1 MTNMRVRILT
11 VSGFLIAALT
21 RAPMAPPS
29 ALAARG
35 AQAAATTAAAVSS
48 TRPHVEVLASDRFG
62 GRAAGSDGT
71 KLAADYLTQQL
82 KRLGARPLPGQKDFR
97 FPFQFTGGVK
107 DGGSAVALNGAN
119 GEPQR
124 WSGAD
129 MVQGLSFSDTG
140 QVTGQVVFA
149 GYGLV
154 VPASGAFSY
163 DSYGALNVKDKI
175 VVVLRYYPEDAD
187 EHIKTVLAH
196 YSGLRYKALAARER
210 GAKALVV
217 ITGPRSPNAGAV
229 VPMTFDAAV
238 AGSGIVAASVGGAVA
253 DALFKPA
260 SGRSLDAVQQALD
273 TGNPHV
279 AGFEIPG
286 VELALDVKVNRE
298 RQTDHNLVAYLPP
311 QHSGSPAVAKPYV
324 ILGAHYD
331 HLGHGGHGS
340 SLARREEMGSIH
352 HGADD
357 NASGVAAVLAA
368 GAQLAGMK
376 RDRGIVLAFWSG
388 EELGL
393 LGSADF
399 TRGPPVPIDQVAAYV
414 NLDMVGRMRDNK
426 LAVQAA
432 GTSSAWPRLI
442 EQTNVPVGFDIQLQN
457 DPNLP
462 TDVASFNAA
471 SVPSLSLFTGSH
483 ADYHRPTDVA
493 SAINYPDLDRVA
505 RFTTLLAQKVANLP
519 QPPDFVKVQ
528 RTTEEGGG
536 DRAALRVFTGTIP
549 DYTSEVQG
557 LRLSGVI
564 DGGPAAKAGLQ
575 EGDVIVE
582 FAGRKVANIYDYMYA
597 LEGVKI
603 GVPVKVVYLRGGQ
616 SVEVTLTPEAR
627 K

>member
-1 MTNMRVRILT
+1 MTTLRVRPSILT
-11 VSGFLIAALT
+11 VSLVLIAALT
-21 RAPMAPPS
+21 RGPMGP
-29 ALAARG
+29 LLVQAR
-35 AQAAATTAAAVSS
+35 AQTAGAAAVSA
-48 TRPHVEVLASDRFG
+48 TRAQVEALASDRFD
-62 GRAAGSDGT
+62 GRAAGSEGT
-71 KLAADYLTQQL
+71 KLAADYLIEQL
-82 KRLGARPLPGQKDFR
+82 TRIGARPLPARKDFR
-97 FPFQFTGGVK
+97 LPFQFTGGVK
-107 DGGSAVALNGAN
+107 DGGSAVALKGAS
-119 GEPQR
+119 GDAQR

-129 MVQGLSFSDTG
+129 TVQGLSFSDTG
-140 QVTGQVVFA
+140 QVSGQVVFA

-154 VPASGAFSY
+154 VPESASFSY
-163 DSYGALNVKDKI
+163 DSYSAMNVKDKI

-187 EHIKTVLAH
+187 ESIKTMLAR
-196 YSGLRYKALAARER
+196 YSGLRFKALAARER

-217 ITGPRSPNAGAV
+217 ITGPRSPNAGSVA
-229 VPMTFDAAV
+229 PMTFDAAV

-253 DALFKPA
+253 DALFRHV
-260 SGRSLDAVQQALD
+260 SGKSLDAVQQALD

-286 VELALDVKVNRE
+286 AELTLDVKVNRE
-298 RQTDHNLVAYLPP
+298 RQTDHNIVAYLPP
-311 QHSGSPAVAKPYV
+311 REPTSSAVAKPYV
-324 ILGAHYD
+324 MLGAHYD
-331 HLGHGGHGS
+331 HLGRGGHGS
-340 SLARREEMGSIH
+340 SLARREEMGSVH
-352 HGADD
+352 RGADD

-368 GAQLAGMK
+368 GAQLARMK

-399 TRGPPVPIDQVAAYV
+399 TRGPPVPIDQIAAYL

-432 GTSSAWPRLI
+432 GTSSVWPRLI

-462 TDVASFNAA
+462 TDVASFNAI
-471 SVPSLSLFTGSH
+471 SIPCLGLFTGSH
-483 ADYHRPTDVA
+483 QDYHRPTDVP
-493 SAINYPDLDRVA
+493 SSINYPDLDRVA
-505 RFTTLLAQKVANLP
+505 RFTAILAQKVANLP
-519 QPPDFVKVQ
+519 QPPDFIKVQ
-528 RTTEEGGG
+528 RTTDEGGG

-557 LRLSGVI
+557 LKLSGVI

-582 FAGRKVANIYDYMYA
+582 FAGRTVANIYDYMYA

-603 GVPVKVVYLRGGQ
+603 GVPVKVVYLRGGKT
-616 SVEVTLTPEAR
+616 VEVTLTPEAR
-627 K
+627 R

>member
-1 MTNMRVRILT
+1 MTTHGIRRPLLT
-11 VSGFLIAALT
+11 VSALLIAALT
-21 RAPMAPPS
+21 HGPLVRVS
-29 ALAARG
+29 
-35 AQAAATTAAAVSS
+35 AQARSQGAAPDLATVSA
-48 TRPHVEVLASDRFG
+48 TRAHVEALASDRFD
-62 GRAAGSDGT
+62 GRAAGSEGA
-71 KLAADYLTQQL
+71 KLAADYLVDQL
-82 KRLGARPLPGQKDFR
+82 QRLGARPLPGQQDLR
-97 FPFQFTGGVK
+97 FAFQFTGGVK
-107 DGGSAVALNGAN
+107 DGGSSVALKAAGGDA
-119 GEPQR
+119 ER
-124 WSGAD
+124 WTAAD
-129 MVQGLSFSDTG
+129 TVQGLSFSDSG
-140 QVTGQVVFA
+140 QVSGQVVFA

-154 VPASGAFSY
+154 VPESGSFSY
-163 DSYGALNVKDKI
+163 DSYGAMNVKDKI

-187 EHIKTVLAH
+187 EQIKTVLAR

-210 GAKALVV
+210 GARALVV
-217 ITGPRSPNAGAV
+217 ITGPRSPNAGTVA
-229 VPMTFDAAV
+229 PMTFDAAV
-238 AGSGIVAASVGGAVA
+238 AGSGIVAASVGGVVA
-253 DALFKPA
+253 DALFKQV
-260 SGRSLDAVQQALD
+260 SGKSLDAAQQALD

-286 VELALDVKVNRE
+286 VELTLDVKVTRE
-298 RQTDHNLVAYLPP
+298 RQTDHNVVAYLPP
-311 QHSGSPAVAKPYV
+311 QQAGSPSVDKPYV
-324 ILGAHYD
+324 MLGAHYD

-393 LGSADF
+393 LGSAEF
-399 TRGPPVPIDQVAAYV
+399 TRGPPVPIDQIAAYV

-432 GTSSAWPRLI
+432 GTSSAWPRVI
-442 EQTNVPVGFDIQLQN
+442 EQTNVPIGFDIQLQN

-462 TDVASFNAA
+462 TDTSSFNAA
-471 SVPSLSLFTGSH
+471 SIPCLSLFTGSH
-483 ADYHRPTDVA
+483 PDYHRPTDVA
-493 SAINYPDLDRVA
+493 SAINVADLDRVA
-505 RFTTLLAQKVANLP
+505 RFTALLAQKVANLP
-519 QPPDFVKVQ
+519 QPPDFIKVR
-528 RTTEEGGG
+528 RTTDEGGG

-557 LRLSGVI
+557 LKLGGVI
-564 DGGPAAKAGLQ
+564 DGGPAAKAGLK

-603 GVPVKVVYLRGGQ
+603 GVPVKVVYLRGGNPA
-616 SVEVTLTPEAR
+616 EVTLTPEAR